1 MKRELL
7 ARVAAITV
15 IGAMAGGA
23 YAQSTPNTG
32 VPYSSSPSTTP
43 NDGTAVPPNTPVP
56 PGQIPPAGQTNPA
69 QRGQGYAG
77 DRYAMPTGAGGDSC
91 VPGSKTGLQLD
102 HNYVPNR
109 QETAINEVRT
119 SDMCGTR

>member
-7 ARVAAITV
+7 ARVAAITF
-15 IGAMAGGA
+15 IGAMASGA
-23 YAQSTPNTG
+23 YAQSAPDTS
-32 VPYSSSPSTTP
+32 VPSNAPVPSGQTSPSGATY
-43 NDGTAVPPNTPVP
+43 
-56 PGQIPPAGQTNPA
+56 PA
-69 QRGQGYAG
+69 QSGQSNT
-77 DRYAMPTGAGGDSC
+77 DNRYAMPTGAGGDSC

-119 SDMCGTR
+119 SDTCGTR